1 MSHAQG
7 TQPGPAELL
16 AVGPVQREP
25 GETPQLAIADDEIAP
40 DSSDLLGSLFSPSD
54 AHGREQSP
62 PDAVA
67 APQGV
72 GQAPE
77 LPAELLVH
85 PRYQILQ
92 LVGLGGMG
100 AVYKAEH
107 RLMGR
112 LVALKVISP
121 ELIRDASAAPRFRQ
135 EVRAAAPK
143 GPLSVA
149 RTCGFL
155 RQAALGLQYAHEL
168 GMVHR
173 DIKPHNLMVTS
184 QGQIKILDF
193 GLARFAREQNRLVS
207 QEITERRIT
216 LVGEVIGTPDYLAPE
231 QACDACGVDARA
243 DLYSLGCTAYFLL
256 TGQVPFPADTALQKL
271 FLQCEQEPVPVE
283 ALRPEVPRSVVEVV
297 RKLMAKKPEDRYQT
311 ATEVVLAFEPFTT
324 PSARVVPACPPPAPP
339 PIVSAPPEQPF
350 PAAPGGAGFQPAVAP
365 AGWKPA
371 PPGPAANEADTA
383 LPEEARRRSSFPVV
397 WAVVV
402 GLLAAL
408 GFATVRGA
416 FSRQEAEDDS
426 QASRDSADSGSRSR
440 DRPRVLLLLASRGF
454 ARDES
459 ASVRQALEQ
468 AGVEVVSTS
477 TADRVR
483 SDEPAGTLVKVDLRM
498 ADVRPADFD
507 ALVVGGGDG
516 ATEYTGAGS
525 PAEAARRL
533 LAEMMQTRKPV
544 AAMGMGTCVLADTGV
559 LRGKRIACPDAA
571 RDKVVRAGCE
581 VVTDPVAALG
591 PAKGHGPLITARDA
605 TATPE
610 FARHLLRVLPAE
622 DNKEKP

>member
-135 EVRAAAPK
+135 EVRAAARLTHPNIVTAFDAEEAGGCHFLVMEYVEGVNLARLVQAK

-231 QACDACGVDARA
+231 QARDACGVDARA

-283 ALRPEVPRSVVEVV
+283 ALR
-297 RKLMAKKPEDRYQT
+297 
-311 ATEVVLAFEPFTT
+311 
-324 PSARVVPACPPPAPP
+324 
-339 PIVSAPPEQPF
+339 
-350 PAAPGGAGFQPAVAP
+350 
-365 AGWKPA
+365 
-371 PPGPAANEADTA
+371 
-383 LPEEARRRSSFPVV
+383 
-397 WAVVV
+397 
-402 GLLAAL
+402 
-408 GFATVRGA
+408 
-416 FSRQEAEDDS
+416 
-426 QASRDSADSGSRSR
+426 
-440 DRPRVLLLLASRGF
+440 
-454 ARDES
+454 
-459 ASVRQALEQ
+459 
-468 AGVEVVSTS
+468 
-477 TADRVR
+477 
-483 SDEPAGTLVKVDLRM
+483 
-498 ADVRPADFD
+498 
-507 ALVVGGGDG
+507 
-516 ATEYTGAGS
+516 
-525 PAEAARRL
+525 
-533 LAEMMQTRKPV
+533 
-544 AAMGMGTCVLADTGV
+544 
-559 LRGKRIACPDAA
+559 
-571 RDKVVRAGCE
+571 
-581 VVTDPVAALG
+581 
-591 PAKGHGPLITARDA
+591 
-605 TATPE
+605 
-610 FARHLLRVLPAE
+610 
-622 DNKEKP
+622 